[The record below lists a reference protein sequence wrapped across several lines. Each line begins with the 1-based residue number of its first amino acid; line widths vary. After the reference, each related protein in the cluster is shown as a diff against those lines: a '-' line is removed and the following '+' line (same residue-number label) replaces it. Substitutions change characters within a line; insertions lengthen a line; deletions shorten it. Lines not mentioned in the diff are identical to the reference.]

1 MPGNIPTT
9 LGNDRYVGTE
19 QITSLSTA
27 KSLTL
32 PDNAR
37 AAVLIP
43 ETQAVRIAFDGT
55 TPTSADPLLFAGQD
69 LTVTTRE
76 DLANV
81 RLIEDAASATVKV
94 LYFG

>member
-1 MPGNIPTT
+1 MGNVPTT
-9 LGNDRYVGTE
+9 FGNDRYVGIE
-19 QITSLSTA
+19 QITSLSTV

-37 AAVLIP
+37 VAVLIP

-55 TPTSADPLLFAGQD
+55 TPTSADPLIVAGQD

>member
-1 MPGNIPTT
+1 MGNVPTI
-9 LGNDRYVGTE
+9 LGSERYVSAE
-19 QITSLSTA
+19 QITSLSTV
-27 KSLTL
+27 KSLTV

-43 ETQAVRIAFDGT
+43 ETQAVRVAFDGA
-55 TPTSADPLLFAGQD
+55 TPTSADPLLHAGQD

>member
-1 MPGNIPTT
+1 MGNVPTI
-9 LGNDRYVGTE
+9 LGSQRYIGTE
-19 QITSLSTA
+19 QISSLSTV
-27 KSLTL
+27 KSLTI
-32 PDNAR
+32 PDNAS

-43 ETQAVRIAFDGT
+43 ETQAIRYSLDGT
-55 TPTSADPLLFAGQD
+55 TPTSADPLLYAAQD

-81 RLIEDAASATVKV
+81 RLIEEAASATVKV

>member
-1 MPGNIPTT
+1 MPGNTPIT

-19 QITSLSTA
+19 QITSLSTV

-32 PDNAR
+32 PSNAR

-43 ETQAVRIAFDGT
+43 ETQAVRIAFGAT
-55 TPTSADPLLFAGQD
+55 TPTSADPLLYAGQD

>member
-1 MPGNIPTT
+1 MVGNTPII
-9 LGNDRYVGTE
+9 LGNERYVGTE
-19 QITSLSTA
+19 HISSLSTV
-27 KSLTL
+27 KSLVV

-37 AAVLIP
+37 LAVLIP

-55 TPTSADPLLFAGQD
+55 TPTSADPLLYAGQD
-69 LTVTTRE
+69 LTVTTRD

-81 RLIEDAASATVKV
+81 RLIEEAASATVKV